1 MCKSINDLEEEARRQ
16 KIIASIIF
24 AIYIIAFILATLSV
38 FLTNLPLSVRFN
50 LSLIAFFLF
59 VISVIGMKLD

>member
-24 AIYIIAFILATLSV
+24 AIYLIAFVLATLSV
-38 FLTNLPLSVRFN
+38 FLNNVPLSVRFN
-50 LSLIAFFLF
+50 LSLIAFLLF

>member
-16 KIIASIIF
+16 KIIASVIF

>member
-24 AIYIIAFILATLSV
+24 AIYLIALVLAILSV
-38 FLTNLPLSVRFN
+38 SLNNVPLSVRFN
-50 LSLIAFFLF
+50 LSILAFFLF